1 MVAQCPFLLETPVLY
16 QAGDCL
22 HWHSWHPAELTS
34 TSWYLALGS
43 ECTLSDWNCSLL
55 LPKKKGHWYWSETW
69 LLFWRLWVLL
79 FVGLQARLITI
90 SNFLF
95 TKLCSVVHIRMKQE
109 LIHFIFILLF
119 ITNMC
124 YICVIKCHV
133 CIGAHG
139 EQKRRASL
147 ETATWGC
154 KILMWVLRMALWPS
168 GKQPCTG
175 LLRTFDCTFDEILDP
190 FLSSFIFFIITESST
205 YVQKSWLKETEDR
218 LQPGIAQT
226 IIILPTEDVG

>member
-1 MVAQCPFLLETPVLY
+1 MSISAWNSSPY

-55 LPKKKGHWYWSETW
+55 LKKKRHWDWSETW

-95 TKLCSVVHIRMKQE
+95 TKLCPVVHICMKQE

-175 LLRTFDCTFDEILDP
+175 LLRTFDCTFDGILDP
-190 FLSSFIFFIITESST
+190 FLSSFIFFLSS
-205 YVQKSWLKETEDR
+205 QKVPLMFRSLERNWR
-218 LQPGIAQT
+218 QT
-226 IIILPTEDVG
+226 TTWNCSIIILPQEDVG